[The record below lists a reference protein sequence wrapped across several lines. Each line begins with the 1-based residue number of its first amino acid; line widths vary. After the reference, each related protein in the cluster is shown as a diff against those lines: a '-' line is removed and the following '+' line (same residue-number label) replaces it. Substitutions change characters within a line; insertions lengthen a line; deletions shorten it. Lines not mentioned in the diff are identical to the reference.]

1 MEQCH
6 NGNVIPFDSY
16 LFSNIW
22 VARRHIAIEHLNFHF
37 PKFNS
42 QNTIIFQVRLFRILN
57 RRRKE
62 GSSTS
67 IDRLFL
73 TNTAIN
79 CIFYPV
85 LLIYLTVNLFVF
97 PMSDYIGLIGCLV
110 LPQFVDVFIRI
121 YSFCFPISITVLR

>member
-6 NGNVIPFDSY
+6 NGNVIPFDSD

-37 PKFNS
+37 PKLNS